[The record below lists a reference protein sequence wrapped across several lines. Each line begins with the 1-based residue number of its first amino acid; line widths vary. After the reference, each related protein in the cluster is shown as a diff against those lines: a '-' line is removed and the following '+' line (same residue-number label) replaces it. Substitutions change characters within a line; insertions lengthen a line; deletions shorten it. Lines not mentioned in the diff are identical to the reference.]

1 MKIGISVLSTGHL
14 KITEAI
20 KKARELDFELVEI
33 FGDFLFFDNSPFRE
47 TSKEIGRVAKEE
59 GVELTIHLPALDLN
73 TGSLKGGVY
82 KLTREEN
89 ITALNFAAEAGVKL
103 AVFHPASAPVCFQP
117 ILKAVEER
125 MEKLLGDLLVIA
137 NSLDIIIAVEN
148 LGVEETWM
156 VNKPDKML
164 KLINTFD
171 SELKVALDF
180 GHAHIAKLTQEFIDT
195 LKTHIKHLHLH
206 DNFGFTDEH
215 LPVGT
220 GSLPYDN
227 FKSFL
232 KGFQGTA
239 IMEIF
244 SFKDPIND
252 IKISLENLKRI
263 LAD

>member
-1 MKIGISVLSTGHL
+1 MKIGISALSTGHL

-33 FGDFLFFDNSPFRE
+33 FGDFLFIDNFPFKE
-47 TSKEIGRVAKEE
+47 TSKEIGKVAREE
-59 GVELTIHLPALDLN
+59 GVELTLHLPALDFN
-73 TGSLKGGVY
+73 TGSLNAGIY

-89 ITALNFAAEAGVKL
+89 IIALNFAAEVGVKL
-103 AVFHPASAPVCFQP
+103 SVFHPAFAPICFQP
-117 ILKAVEER
+117 VLEVVEER
-125 MEKLLGDLLVIA
+125 MEKLLGDLLIIA
-137 NSLDIIIAVEN
+137 NSLDITIAVEN
-148 LGVEETWM
+148 LGIEDTWM

-164 KLINTFD
+164 KLMNTFN
-171 SELKVALDF
+171 SELKVTLDF

-195 LKTHIKHLHLH
+195 LKPYIKHLHLH
-206 DNFGFTDEH
+206 DNYGFADEH

-220 GSLPYDN
+220 GSLPYN
-227 FKSFL
+227 NYKSFL

-244 SFKDPIND
+244 SFKDSIND
-252 IKISLENLKRI
+252 IIISRENLQRI

>member
-1 MKIGISVLSTGHL
+1 
-14 KITEAI
+14 
-20 KKARELDFELVEI
+20 
-33 FGDFLFFDNSPFRE
+33 
-47 TSKEIGRVAKEE
+47 
-59 GVELTIHLPALDLN
+59 
-73 TGSLKGGVY
+73 
-82 KLTREEN
+82 
-89 ITALNFAAEAGVKL
+89 
-103 AVFHPASAPVCFQP
+103 
-117 ILKAVEER
+117 
-125 MEKLLGDLLVIA
+125 
-137 NSLDIIIAVEN
+137 
-148 LGVEETWM
+148 
-156 VNKPDKML
+156 ML